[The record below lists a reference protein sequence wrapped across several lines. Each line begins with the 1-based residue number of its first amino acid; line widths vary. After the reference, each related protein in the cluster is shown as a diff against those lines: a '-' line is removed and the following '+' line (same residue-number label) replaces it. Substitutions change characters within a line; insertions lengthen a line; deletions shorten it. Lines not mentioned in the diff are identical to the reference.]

1 MLDRL
6 LENADALGLTPYKD
20 DLTRLIEEKER
31 YITQVDGKGKRY
43 LGVMERLFSATPSTC
58 DFSHDAVTIGRPED
72 LTAQQSED
80 LRGLLH
86 ELDPWRKGPF
96 NLFGIEIDSE
106 WVSSLKWERVR
117 QQIGPLTGQKVLD
130 IGCSNGY
137 YLYRMAADKPELLL
151 GVEPYLT
158 FYFQYKLLQHFAKT
172 PDLYCLPF
180 KFEELPAINNYFDT
194 VFSMGVLYHRR
205 SPLDTLVEMQKR
217 LRRGGKLVL
226 ETLIIDG
233 EGDLALCPERRY
245 AKMNNVFFLP
255 TVQCL
260 THWLQRTGFSNVRC
274 IDVTRT
280 TSDEQRKTE
289 WIQTESLQDFLDP
302 DDPMKTIEG
311 YPAPLRGIFVAEV
324 KR

>member
-6 LENADALGLTPYKD
+6 IQNADKLELTPYKEE
-20 DLTRLIEEKER
+20 LARLIDAKER
-31 YITQVDGKGKRY
+31 YIHEIDNKGKRY
-43 LGVMERLFSATPSTC
+43 LGVMERLFTAAPSAS
-58 DFSHDAVTIGRPED
+58 DFSGDAVTIGRPED
-72 LTAQQSED
+72 LTPQQQEE
-80 LRGLLH
+80 LCGLLH

-106 WVSSLKWERVR
+106 WVSSLKWARVKEHL
-117 QQIGPLTGQKVLD
+117 GPLTGKRVLD
-130 IGCSNGY
+130 IGSSNGY
-137 YLYRMAADKPELLL
+137 YLFRMAAERPELLL

-158 FYFQYKLLQHFAKT
+158 FYFQYKLLQHFARV

-180 KFEELPAINNYFDT
+180 KFEELPAIDNYFDT

-217 LRRGGKLVL
+217 LRRGGNLVL

-260 THWLQRTGFSNVRC
+260 THWLQRTGFTNVRC
-274 IDVTRT
+274 IDISRT
-280 TSDEQRKTE
+280 TSKEQRKTE

-311 YPAPLRGIFVAEV
+311 YPAPLRAIFVAEV